1 MSRIKRIPIVTLLLI
16 AINVAAAFYLVAAPD
31 QIMEIGFS
39 PREPSLVDAVACMF
53 LHVNIF
59 HLLGNMVFLAAVGP
73 AVEFAAG
80 TARFLTVYLVGG
92 LCGVLLHWAFAI
104 QAGDDAPLI
113 GASGAVAACAG
124 YFSVRYAHLRVPIGP
139 GASVPVIAVV
149 FLWAAMQVVGAFVHI
164 GADASSTSYWSHV
177 GGFATGLLLS
187 IFFRA
192 PELASVSFGHDVLE
206 RMNERSPAAHK
217 AAAEHHLKSHP
228 GDVKVK
234 WEHADAS
241 ALLGDVDDEARTV
254 FSILESGHD
263 TERALVRIASIG
275 RAALIPDHRRIRYAE
290 MVSSSHPETA
300 RTLLLSLAEDAEAP
314 LQPDALLALA
324 TLDIEADR
332 SMANRWLEELQLR
345 HPLHPCADA
354 ARARGWIE

>member
-1 MSRIKRIPIVTLLLI
+1 MSQIKRIPIVTLLLI
-16 AINVAAAFYLVAAPD
+16 AINVAAAFFLVAAPD

-39 PREPSLVDAVACMF
+39 PRQPSLLDAFACMF

-80 TARFLTVYLVGG
+80 LGRFLTVYLAGG
-92 LCGVLLHWAFAI
+92 LCGVLLHWAFAL

-124 YFSVRYAHLRVPIGP
+124 YFSVRYANLRVPIGP
-139 GASVPVIAVV
+139 GASVPVFAVV
-149 FLWAAMQVVGAFVHI
+149 ILWVALQLVGAFVHI

-187 IFFRA
+187 IFFKA
-192 PELASVSFGHDVLE
+192 PELASVSFGHDVLQ
-206 RMNERSPAAHK
+206 RMNERSPAASK
-217 AAAEHHLKSHP
+217 AAAERHLKVHP
-228 GDVKVK
+228 GDIKAK
-234 WEHADAS
+234 WDHADAS

-254 FSILESGHD
+254 LSILESGAD
-263 TERALVRIASIG
+263 TERAVARLVAIG
-275 RAALIPDHRRIRYAE
+275 RASLIPDHRRIRLAE
-290 MVSSSHPETA
+290 MVARSDKDTA
-300 RTLLLSLAEDAEAP
+300 RALLASLAEDETAP

-324 TLDIEADR
+324 ALDFEADR
-332 SMANRWLEELQLR
+332 SLANRWLEELRLR
-345 HPLHPCADA
+345 HPLHPCADT